1 MEMFKMRNVEN
12 IKQVEYL
19 NDIRDVGMNIIYG
32 TVNGDEVYEIFEKYT
47 EYIFNTEKYLNTL
60 SSIKNLIDARDCTPD
75 KLLMEMGQYTL
86 DIEYEGEEYEED
98 SYISFY

>member
-1 MEMFKMRNVEN
+1 MRNVEN

-32 TVNGDEVYEIFEKYT
+32 TVNGEEVYEIFEKYT

>member
-1 MEMFKMRNVEN
+1 MKPIVEN
-12 IKQVEYL
+12 IKQAEYL

-32 TVNGDEVYEIFEKYT
+32 TVNGDEVYEIFEKYA
-47 EYIFNTEKYLNTL
+47 EFIFNSEAYLNTII
-60 SSIKNLIDARDCTPD
+60 SIKNLVDARDCTPD
-75 KLLMEMGQYTL
+75 KLLMELGKYTL

>member
-1 MEMFKMRNVEN
+1 MRNVEN

-32 TVNGDEVYEIFEKYT
+32 TVNGEEVYEIFKKYT

>member
-1 MEMFKMRNVEN
+1 MRNVEN

>member
-1 MEMFKMRNVEN
+1 MRNVEN

-32 TVNGDEVYEIFEKYT
+32 TVNGEEVYEIFEKYT

-60 SSIKNLIDARDCTPD
+60 SSIKNLIDAKDCTPD